1 MSKNSKTSYQM
12 RQRIPDRKTWDDF
25 IEMVKDKYSVTYG
38 IAGIELDKCLKYHM
52 AMEGWKDYPD
62 MIEDGILV
70 DKAQVHTHK
79 PSRKVKNKKIS
90 AVDKLLIQTI
100 YKNVAPGTEIYFNT
114 LSKWITTECE
124 LGNRRTHKSHVDI
137 LVAHGVLKDL
147 EGNYTAYE
155 VLDPEDL

>member
-1 MSKNSKTSYQM
+1 MSKKSKTSYQM
-12 RQRIPDRKTWDDF
+12 RQRIPDRETWEEF
-25 IEMVKDKYSVTYG
+25 VEFVEDKYGISRG
-38 IAGIELDKCLKYHM
+38 IAGIELDKCMKYHM
-52 AMEGWKDYPD
+52 AMEGWKHFPD

-70 DKAQVHTHK
+70 GNPKVHTHK
-79 PSRKVKNKKIS
+79 PGKNAKTKKIS

-100 YKNVAPGTEIYFNT
+100 YKNVAPGTEIYFKT